1 MYQLVPTKKKNIF
14 LKIVIFLVGCAVIK
28 ELIVVL
34 FGPAPVSKQ
43 LDDFTNSINKRCPLV
58 VDSATTLNNCSAGPG
73 NILHFNY
80 QISIVNKEEVDTVS
94 LFLKWREEMI
104 NRMKTDPSLAV
115 FKNNDISLSAS
126 YYDKTGHYICSVG
139 ISPENLKGK

>member
-1 MYQLVPTKKKNIF
+1 MYQLTPIKKKNIF
-14 LKIVIFLVGCAVIK
+14 LKIVIVLVACAVIK

-43 LDDFTNSINKRCPLV
+43 LDDFTNSVNKRCPLV
-58 VDSATTLNNCSAGPG
+58 IDSATTLNNCSAGPG
-73 NILHFNY
+73 NLIHFNY
-80 QISIVNKEEVDTVS
+80 QINLVNKEEVDTVS

-104 NRMKTDPSLAV
+104 NRMNTDPSLAV
-115 FKNNDISLSAS
+115 FKKNEVSLSAS

-139 ISPENLKGK
+139 ISPEDLKRK